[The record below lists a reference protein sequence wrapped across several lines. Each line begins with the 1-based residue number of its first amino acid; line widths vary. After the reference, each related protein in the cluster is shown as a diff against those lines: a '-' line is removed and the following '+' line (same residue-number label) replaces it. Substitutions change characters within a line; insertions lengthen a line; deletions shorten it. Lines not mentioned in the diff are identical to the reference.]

1 MADNNQAEQNR
12 LLKEENKILREQ
24 IDLKSESISLS
35 GALLDDIKELFGIQ
49 SKRTTQEQSLLNLN
63 KEINRQINNQKISA
77 SSVNEVQKQIAKN
90 SNLIEKSIAQQDS
103 LNKKLLGADKLRVE
117 TIEDSLKNLDKNEK
131 KLQEILNLSK
141 EERDLQQDMIKGLKE
156 DIKLDNDIIDNNL
169 ENLSLNGRI
178 LLTTKLQTKELEKQ
192 NTEREKD
199 AKLLEKIEDRL
210 GVAGKLS
217 KLISTIPGL
226 GNASAKALETVTD
239 QIKQA
244 ADEGKEL
251 PNKMQTLKMLVKE
264 TGKNLITDLKD
275 PFVII
280 TFLANELI
288 NAFKLVDGLTGDLA
302 KGMNMSYHDA
312 SAMSSELNSAA
323 NASGDIFVTT
333 KGMQESLLAINKTL
347 GTNVMLNKEDLATMT
362 KFRTTAGLTNEELAG
377 IYKLTLGTNKSLED
391 ATGEVLAQSIITS
404 KRLGVHLNEKEVLKE
419 IKDVSAATT
428 LSLGKNPP
436 LIAEAVAT
444 AKSLGLEMSKIDAIA
459 ESLLNFQSSIE
470 SELEAELLTGRQLN
484 LEQAR
489 YYALTND
496 VAGLA
501 EEISKNLGS
510 SAEFGKMNRLQQE
523 AIAKSVGMNREELAK
538 TLFIQDQL
546 KDVSK
551 DEVEKREEL
560 LNSLTEQYGVEG
572 AQKKLKEKS
581 IEDLEKQASIQDRMN
596 ASVEK
601 LREIF
606 VAVAE
611 ALMPVFDIFVD
622 VFKIVGPIVG
632 FIGEMVKLTIQLGKY
647 LLPVYGVYQGIKII
661 QQSLVTKAVAQYSIS
676 KLQKAEDMGINAV
689 KLYRNKIEDQG
700 IAKKIAYNAQV
711 LVGLIREQGV
721 VGLKTFALTLD
732 DKSIAKKIIMKTY
745 DVASFVIEKSKAVWT
760 GIQIGY
766 QTTLNAIKGI
776 GNLADKGNLVVNIGK
791 AAMGAI
797 SSLSSIPVIG
807 WALGLAAA
815 GTSIALGY
823 KFLKGN
829 DIVSPGYGK
838 RTLMSPEGAI
848 TLNDKDTI
856 IAGTDLGGKGKSKT
870 QESTSIA
877 SSSINIQ
884 PLIDEM
890 AAVRAILTSI
900 LNKEGNVSI
909 DGNLVGKTLALAEY
923 RTGS

>member
-12 LLKEENKILREQ
+12 LLKEENKILKEQ
-24 IDLKSESISLS
+24 LDLKSESISLS

-49 SKRTTQEQSLLNLN
+49 SKRNTQEQGILSLN

-169 ENLSLNGRI
+169 ENLSLNGKI
-178 LLTTKLQTKELEKQ
+178 LLNTKLQTKELEKQ
-192 NTEREKD
+192 NKEREKD
-199 AKLLEKIEDRL
+199 KESLKKIEDSL

-217 KLISTIPGL
+217 KLISSIPGL
-226 GNASAKALETVTD
+226 GSSSAKALEAVTE
-239 QIKQA
+239 KLKEA
-244 ADEGKEL
+244 ADEGKPL
-251 PNKMQTLKMLVKE
+251 PNRMQTFGMLVKE

-275 PFVII
+275 PFVVIG
-280 TFLANELI
+280 FLMKEFIA
-288 NAFKLVDGLTGDLA
+288 AFKLLDGLTGDLA
-302 KGMNMSYHDA
+302 KNMNMSYQDA

-333 KGMQESLLAINKTL
+333 KGMHESLSAINKTL

-362 KFRTTAGLTNEELAG
+362 KFRTAAGLTNEELTG
-377 IYKLTLGTNKSLED
+377 IYKLTLGTNKSLKD
-391 ATGEVLAQSIITS
+391 ATGEVLAQAKISFS
-404 KRLGVHLNEKEVLKE
+404 RLGVALNEKEVLKE

-428 LSLGKNPP
+428 LSLGKNPS
-436 LIAEAVAT
+436 LIAEAVAV
-444 AKSLGLEMSKIDAIA
+444 AKSLGMEMSKIDAIA

-501 EEISKNLGS
+501 EEINKNLGS
-510 SAEFGKMNRLQQE
+510 SAEFGKMNRLQQD

-546 KDVSK
+546 KGVSG
-551 DEVEKREEL
+551 EEAEKRREL
-560 LNSLTEQYGVEG
+560 LNSLEEQYGIEK
-572 AQKKLKEKS
+572 AQQMLKEKS
-581 IEDLEKQASIQDRMN
+581 IEDLENQASIQDRFN

-601 LREIF
+601 LREVF
-606 VAVAE
+606 VS
-611 ALMPVFDIFVD
+611 LIDPLIPVLNVLADMSGIIST
-622 VFKIVGPIVG
+622 IVGTMAIYKG
-632 FIGEMVKLTIQLGKY
+632 IQLAI
-647 LLPVYGVYQGIKII
+647 LGIQKTQATFEAIKTFNAGR
-661 QQSLVTKAVAQYSIS
+661 QLALSGAYNIS
-676 KLQKAEDMGINAV
+676 ASARQVILQRELAKSV
-689 KLYRNKIEDQG
+689 G
-700 IAKKIAYNAQV
+700 IAAAWAIANPFQA
-711 LVGLIREQGV
+711 
-721 VGLKTFALTLD
+721 
-732 DKSIAKKIIMKTY
+732 IA
-745 DVASFVIEKSKAVWT
+745 
-760 GIQIGY
+760 
-766 QTTLNAIKGI
+766 
-776 GNLADKGNLVVNIGK
+776 
-791 AAMGAI
+791 
-797 SSLSSIPVIG
+797 
-807 WALGLAAA
+807 GLAIAA
-815 GTSIALGY
+815 GVGAVVYSQMKDGKIDP
-823 KFLKGN
+823 KKGPVLSGEFGSVQL
-829 DIVSPGYGK
+829 DPMDKAMYGAD
-838 RTLMSPEGAI
+838 G
-848 TLNDKDTI
+848 TI
-856 IAGTDLGGKGKSKT
+856 KVGTDLMGNNKS
-870 QESTSIA
+870 SPSVLP
-877 SSSINIQ
+877 SINMQ
-884 PLIDEM
+884 PLVERLDQM
-890 AAVRAILTSI
+890 NQILNSI